1 MANSLESPPEPK
13 SAVGFESRLKPKGRI
28 MKLNL
33 SVAVLA
39 AAAIAFAASPADAAS
54 KKKKSKG
61 SKAKV
66 TVSQKA
72 PATGYWA
79 GGFNNCASASATMWL
94 PFAAVGT
101 VGCGVVY
108 AVPVMVEGF
117 VAPRSSKA

>member
-1 MANSLESPPEPK
+1 
-13 SAVGFESRLKPKGRI
+13 

-33 SVAVLA
+33 SFAILTA
-39 AAAIAFAASPADAAS
+39 AALAFAASSADAAT
-54 KKKKSKG
+54 KKKSKE
-61 SKAKV
+61 SKARV
-66 TVSQKA
+66 TVSQTA

-79 GGFNNCASASATMWL
+79 SGFNNCASASATMWL

-117 VAPRSSKA
+117 VYRPARA

>member
-1 MANSLESPPEPK
+1 
-13 SAVGFESRLKPKGRI
+13 

-33 SVAVLA
+33 SFAILTAAALALA
-39 AAAIAFAASPADAAS
+39 AAPAEAAG
-54 KKKKSKG
+54 KKKSKG
-61 SKAKV
+61 GSKTKV
-66 TVSQKA
+66 TVSKQA
-72 PATGYWA
+72 PVTGYWA

-117 VAPRSSKA
+117 VYPRSTKA

>member
-1 MANSLESPPEPK
+1 
-13 SAVGFESRLKPKGRI
+13 

-33 SVAVLA
+33 SFAILTA
-39 AAAIAFAASPADAAS
+39 AALAFAASPADAAS
-54 KKKKSKG
+54 KKKKGKS

-79 GGFNNCASASATMWL
+79 SGFNNCASASATMWF
-94 PFAAVGT
+94 PVAAVGT

-108 AVPVMVEGF
+108 TVPVMIEGF
-117 VAPRSSKA
+117 VAPRSAKA

>member
-1 MANSLESPPEPK
+1 MANSLERPPEPK
-13 SAVGFESRLKPKGRI
+13 SAVGFESKLKRKGRI

-33 SVAVLA
+33 SFAILTA
-39 AAAIAFAASPADAAS
+39 AALAFAASPADAAS
-54 KKKKSKG
+54 KKKSKG

-79 GGFNNCASASATMWL
+79 SGFNNCASASATMWL

>member
-1 MANSLESPPEPK
+1 
-13 SAVGFESRLKPKGRI
+13 

-33 SVAVLA
+33 SFAILTA
-39 AAAIAFAASPADAAS
+39 ATLAFAASPADAAS
-54 KKKKSKG
+54 KKKSKG

-79 GGFNNCASASATMWL
+79 SGFNNCHSASATMWL
-94 PFAAVGT
+94 PFAVVGS
-101 VGCGVVY
+101 VGCAVVY
-108 AVPVMVEGF
+108 AVPVAVEGF